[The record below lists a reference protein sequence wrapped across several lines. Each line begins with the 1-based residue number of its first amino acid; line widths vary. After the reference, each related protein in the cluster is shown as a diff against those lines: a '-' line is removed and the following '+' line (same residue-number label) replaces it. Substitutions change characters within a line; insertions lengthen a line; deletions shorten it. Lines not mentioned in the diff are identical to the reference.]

1 MLKAPSTP
9 SPSTATPVEI
19 VNGFKSMAY
28 SRSMVRLDFRD
39 YGERESYLQDRNRI
53 RRQTRLLDKAMKNLF
68 WRSNETLSEA
78 LLYASKG
85 ERLNFDATRQAWEY
99 TTGQYTPT
107 EIRFQAYRVA
117 VNALQYINN
126 RTA

>member
-9 SPSTATPVEI
+9 SPATATPAEI

-53 RRQTRLLDKAMKNLF
+53 RRQTRLLDKAIKNLF
-68 WRSNETLSEA
+68 WRSNETLAEA
-78 LLYASKG
+78 LLYASKS
-85 ERLNFDATRQAWEY
+85 ERLNFDATRQVWQY
-99 TTGQYTPT
+99 YTGQYTPT
-107 EIRFQAYRVA
+107 EIRFEAYRVA
-117 VNALQYINN
+117 VNALRYITN